1 MKNNYKLIL
10 QGSALFLIIS
20 VSLGAD
26 SISVG
31 PHEKYRKIED
41 AVNAAKDGDTV
52 TVQAGTYTESFTV
65 SKKLK
70 LIGKGS
76 VHIIAPKVIPNQ
88 KAVIVSRADLTLE
101 NIELSGAKVPD
112 KNGAGVR
119 QEKGNLTLT
128 GCRLHNNENGILAG
142 AVQDAELTVRKSEF
156 YLNGHG
162 DGYSHGIYAGK
173 IKKLTVEDS
182 YFHDT
187 KVGHHIKSRAL
198 STEINRNRLDD
209 GKGDASYSID
219 IPNGGTALIR
229 ENTIIQGEKSQ
240 NQTMLSYG
248 AEGNLHSPSSIL
260 AEKNVFENH
269 LKKGSIAVKNSTSV
283 KAVLKDNVFKNVA
296 KILDGP
302 GTVTPSA
309 ETETKPEDRP
319 KPPSPSGEIQI
330 ESKGK
335 FKSLQDALNESRD
348 GDTILIPAGTY
359 TDGTYT
365 INKKLTLKGTGGF
378 AHFTA
383 PKLIPNKKAVFIVQ
397 SDTVMENIEI
407 SGARVPD
414 KNGAGIRYEKGNLTL
429 IKCYIHDNEMGV
441 LSGVIPSGSAY
452 VKDSEFSH
460 NGLDGYSDSRYW
472 GHTLY
477 IGDIKSL
484 KVENSRFNGTI
495 IGHHIKSRAR
505 STEITGST
513 LDDGTGDASYNI
525 DIPNGGNAVIR
536 NNKMIQGEKSPNR
549 TMVNYGGESDAYPSS
564 SLLIENNT
572 FINRRKQGCT
582 GIFNRTKIKAAVKGN
597 KFENVDKPLE
607 GPGTVQ

>member
-10 QGSALFLIIS
+10 QGSALFLIGS
-20 VSLGAD
+20 VSLLAD
-26 SISVG
+26 TISVG
-31 PHEKYRKIED
+31 PKEKHRKIED
-41 AVNAAKDGDTV
+41 ALNSARDGDTV
-52 TVQAGTYTESFTV
+52 LIQAGTYTESFTV

-76 VHIIAPKVIPNQ
+76 VHITAPKAIPNQ
-88 KAVIVSRADLTLE
+88 KAIIVSRADLTLE
-101 NIELSGAKVPD
+101 NIELSGARVPD
-112 KNGAGVR
+112 KNGAGIR
-119 QEKGNLTLT
+119 QEKGNLTLI
-128 GCRLHNNENGILAG
+128 GCRVHNNENGILSG

-187 KVGHHIKSRAL
+187 KVGHHIKSRAF
-198 STEINRNRLDD
+198 STEITGSTLDD
-209 GKGDASYSID
+209 GSGDASYNID
-219 IPNGGTALIR
+219 IPNGGNAVIR
-229 ENTIIQGEKSQ
+229 NNKVIQGEKNQ

-260 AEKNVFENH
+260 IEKNFFENH

-283 KAVLKDNVFKNVA
+283 QAVLKDNVFKNIA
-296 KILDGP
+296 KALDGP

-309 ETETKPEDRP
+309 DTETKPEDRP

-335 FKSLQDALNESRD
+335 FKSLQEALNESRD

-365 INKKLTLKGTGGF
+365 ISKKLTLKGTGGF

-441 LSGVIPSGSAY
+441 LSGVIPSGSAHI
-452 VKDSEFSH
+452 KDSEFSH
-460 NGLDGYSDSRYW
+460 NGLDGYSDSKYW
-472 GHTLY
+472 GHGLY

-484 KVENSRFNGTI
+484 KVENSRFHGTI

-513 LDDGTGDASYNI
+513 LDDGNGDASYNI
-525 DIPNGGNAVIR
+525 DIPNGGTAVIR
-536 NNKMIQGEKSPNR
+536 ENMI
-549 TMVNYGGESDAYPSS
+549 
-564 SLLIENNT
+564 I
-572 FINRRKQGCT
+572 
-582 GIFNRTKIKAAVKGN
+582 
-597 KFENVDKPLE
+597 
-607 GPGTVQ
+607 